1 MGYQPD
7 PELARQELHARI
19 SNDFS
24 AHPPKTPEVKAALD
38 EIAAVFE
45 HAGHRAIDLCPPGR
59 ELSLC
64 LTNLEAAK
72 RDAVAAIACHQD
84 D

>member
-7 PELARQELHARI
+7 PVLARQELHARI
-19 SNDFS
+19 YNNFR

-38 EIAAVFE
+38 EIAALFA
-45 HAGHRAIDLCPPGR
+45 HTAHMAIDLCPPGR